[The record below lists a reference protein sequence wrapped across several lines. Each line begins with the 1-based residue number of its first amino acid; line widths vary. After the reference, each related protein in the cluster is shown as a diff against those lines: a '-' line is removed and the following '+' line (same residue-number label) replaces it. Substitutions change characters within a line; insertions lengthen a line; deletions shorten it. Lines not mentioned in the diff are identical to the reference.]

1 MYLSGIMQYV
11 IQLQIVSIRTEDEE
25 IKDLCD

>member
-11 IQLQIVSIRTEDEE
+11 IQLQIVSIRTEGEE